1 MAAGRQLSKGLLR
14 KLQNTAKNILFYRC
28 FSNINDETTHFG
40 YETISKEEKSERGAH
55 FKTLCCLFSST
66 KYLFIGTNMYR
77 AAGPGSIPVRGPSV
91 VFFATIPS

>member
-55 FKTLCCLFSST
+55 FKTLCCLFD
-66 KYLFIGTNMYR
+66 YFLVQNICL
-77 AAGPGSIPVRGPSV
+77 
-91 VFFATIPS
+91 